1 LSKNLKLTSVKINTK
16 KIKMKTIITDILK
29 ITPNNSKKTFTI
41 RKYDKD
47 YKKIIKYRSF
57 PVNDNEF
64 EEMEAYTERDWKN
77 WLNVQPNNYE
87 SIKYY

>member
-1 LSKNLKLTSVKINTK
+1 
-16 KIKMKTIITDILK
+16 MKTIITDILK

-57 PVNDNEF
+57 PVDDNEF
-64 EEMEAYTERDWKN
+64 QEMEIYTERDWKN

-87 SIKYY
+87 PIKYY